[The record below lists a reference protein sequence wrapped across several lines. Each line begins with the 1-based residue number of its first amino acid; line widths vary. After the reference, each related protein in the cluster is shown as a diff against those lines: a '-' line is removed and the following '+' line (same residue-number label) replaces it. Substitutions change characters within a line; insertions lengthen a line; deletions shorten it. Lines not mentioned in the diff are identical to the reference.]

1 MVILRD
7 IVQRSP
13 KGLCLVAESKI
24 TEEEFNNMRTTLLL
38 NPEVTFELPT
48 IVYWFDGG
56 NPPKP
61 VFAGCSEDWRG
72 RIVDRGELIPQ
83 VNRRIISRWFLKYKP
98 PLKLTGEAE

>member
-1 MVILRD
+1 MIILRD

-13 KGLCLVAESKI
+13 KGLCLVAETKI
-24 TEEEFNNMRTTLLL
+24 TDEEFNNMRTTLLL

-61 VFAGCSEDWRG
+61 VLSGCPEDWRG
-72 RIVDRGELIPQ
+72 RIVQRSEVIPQ
-83 VNRRIISRWFLKYKP
+83 VNRRIVTRWLLLYKP
-98 PLKLTGEAE
+98 PLNPTGEAE